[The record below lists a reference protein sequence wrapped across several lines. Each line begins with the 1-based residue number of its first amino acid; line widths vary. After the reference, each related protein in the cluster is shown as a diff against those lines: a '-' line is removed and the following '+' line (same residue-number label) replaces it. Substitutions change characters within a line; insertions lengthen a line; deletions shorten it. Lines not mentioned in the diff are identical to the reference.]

1 MCLLSRI
8 LCTYIMVLF
17 GFTCNQARCSPRQ
30 TCRSVV
36 GFFLPP
42 LPPRERDHGSAPL
55 LKKRDTRL
63 CTTTKNSP
71 SPPHPSIINTQDKA
85 RSIATTMG
93 KKKGGKGKA
102 PAKADD
108 DDWAFLDQAA
118 AENAEAG
125 KDEPKADEPPSASAD
140 DVEGGSNDDDNA
152 GGADAAAAFLAAQ
165 GISEGGGG
173 GGETCLVVR
182 MHRPGR

>member
-1 MCLLSRI
+1 M
-8 LCTYIMVLF
+8 
-17 GFTCNQARCSPRQ
+17 
-30 TCRSVV
+30 
-36 GFFLPP
+36 
-42 LPPRERDHGSAPL
+42 
-55 LKKRDTRL
+55 
-63 CTTTKNSP
+63 
-71 SPPHPSIINTQDKA
+71 
-85 RSIATTMG
+85 SIATTMG